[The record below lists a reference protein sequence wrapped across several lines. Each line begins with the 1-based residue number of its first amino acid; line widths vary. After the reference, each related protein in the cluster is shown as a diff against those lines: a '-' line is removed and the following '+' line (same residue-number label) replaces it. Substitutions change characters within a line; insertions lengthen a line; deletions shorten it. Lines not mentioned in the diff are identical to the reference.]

1 MKKTQQNG
9 LSGKECI
16 INSINNH
23 IVNNFTTSALHVCVS
38 DKKTHKKCIINIIKN
53 CFVNNSPSVSCVSV
67 LIIKTHAKKK
77 LLLILSII
85 IFKITWPRVLRVC
98 DNFKKNAKETDRD
111 RDAGACPDRHRQT
124 ETQTQTDRDRC
135 RRMLRQ
141 VVMENLFFFG
151 GEHFSGFCV

>member
-1 MKKTQQNG
+1 MDYQE
-9 LSGKECI
+9 KECI

-67 LIIKTHAKKK
+67 LIIKTHAKKE

-85 IFKITWPRVLRVC
+85 IFKITSPRVLRVC
-98 DNFKKNAKETDRD
+98 DNLKKNAKETVTETETQAHAPTDTDRQ
-111 RDAGACPDRHRQT
+111 RHRHRQT
-124 ETQTQTDRDRC
+124 ETDAGACSDK
-135 RRMLRQ
+135 
-141 VVMENLFFFG
+141 
-151 GEHFSGFCV
+151 